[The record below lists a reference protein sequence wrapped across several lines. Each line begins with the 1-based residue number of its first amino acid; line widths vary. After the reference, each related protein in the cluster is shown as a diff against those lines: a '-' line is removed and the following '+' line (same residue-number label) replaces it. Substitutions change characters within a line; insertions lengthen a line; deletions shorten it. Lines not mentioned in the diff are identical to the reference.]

1 MIYGPAYANTDAS
14 VLKDFTLLN
23 QLKLQFRAEAFNVF
37 NEVNFSNPNATNPSS
52 SGFGVI
58 GSTVAGTGRQL
69 QLALKLHW

>member
-1 MIYGPAYANTDAS
+1 
-14 VLKDFTLLN
+14 
-23 QLKLQFRAEAFNVF
+23 VF